1 MALLLKTYLTCLQNG
16 KDYNAWIAYG
26 RSKTA
31 NILFTYALAEKYG
44 GKITSLV
51 ADPGSKSMV

>member
-1 MALLLKTYLTCLQNG
+1 MIALVSTYLTILQDG
-16 KDYNAWIAYG
+16 KEYNAWIAYG

-44 GKITSLV
+44 EKLTSLV
-51 ADPGSKSMV
+51 ADPGSESFL